1 LLDPHAARKSLVNGI
16 PMGVESRWGRHPILD
31 RVGFLQLHESQ
42 AGYSGSNFLPVKPE
56 SIGEDRSLDHLTL
69 LQVSLG
75 PKASR
80 VCYEMLGKPW
90 MPSTSNASIF
100 ASWVASFGKGQLLA
114 KLVALRL
121 VGGSVYCLLVDEHLV
136 EPVQLRSEM
145 VLTQSATS
153 SGHGLIGSSFPSLK
167 ACGCPPSPAA

>member
-1 LLDPHAARKSLVNGI
+1 MLGWNCSKSEVNCSKSEVLI
-16 PMGVESRWGRHPILD
+16 VPSRRTEREAPVEVELEGFAKSGESQWGRHPILD

-42 AGYSGSNFLPVKPE
+42 AGYSGSNFLPVKRE
-56 SIGEDRSLDHLTL
+56 SFGEDRSLDHLTL

-100 ASWVASFGKGQLLA
+100 AS
-114 KLVALRL
+114 
-121 VGGSVYCLLVDEHLV
+121 
-136 EPVQLRSEM
+136 
-145 VLTQSATS
+145 
-153 SGHGLIGSSFPSLK
+153 
-167 ACGCPPSPAA
+167 

>member
-1 LLDPHAARKSLVNGI
+1 MSEPL
-16 PMGVESRWGRHPILD
+16 WGRHPILD

-75 PKASR
+75 PKSSR
-80 VCYEMLGKPW
+80 VCYEMIGKPEDAFDIERFYLRVV
-90 MPSTSNASIF
+90 SCE
-100 ASWVASFGKGQLLA
+100 FGKGQLLA

-121 VGGSVYCLLVDEHLV
+121 VGGSVYCVLVDEHLV
-136 EPVQLRSEM
+136 EPVQLRSEI
-145 VLTQSATS
+145 VGFSSSSCFGPDPTRVGGFSAETRR
-153 SGHGLIGSSFPSLK
+153 
-167 ACGCPPSPAA
+167 ATR